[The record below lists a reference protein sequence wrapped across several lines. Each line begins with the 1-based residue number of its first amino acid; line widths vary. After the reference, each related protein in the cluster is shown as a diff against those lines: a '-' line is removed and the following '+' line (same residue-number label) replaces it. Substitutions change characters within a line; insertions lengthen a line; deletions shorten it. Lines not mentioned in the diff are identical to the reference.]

1 MSAAL
6 IETEGLTRYFEG
18 HGYAL
23 SGVSLKLDAGTTL
36 GLIGRNGAGKTTLIR
51 TILGLSI
58 ADAGHAR
65 VFGEET
71 RSLSAAAKQRIGY
84 VPQQAGL
91 PGGYSIGGMLDLY
104 RGWQP
109 KWDQAYA
116 LALLE
121 RLQLP
126 GNQRISHQRIGNLS
140 VGQQQALA
148 LVLALA
154 HRPDL
159 LVLDEPVAALDP
171 IARRTVAATV
181 ADQQADTG
189 MSVLF
194 STHILSDLERLA
206 THIALLDKGSL
217 RFVREVDALKDDI
230 ELWRL
235 PADVKADALPD
246 FPGLLRRIS
255 DPSPAVLV
263 DLAQGASRE
272 ALESL
277 LGGTVQV
284 QKLMLEDFV
293 VESLK

>member
-1 MSAAL
+1 MNAAL
-6 IETEGLTRYFEG
+6 IETNGLTRHFEG

-23 SGVSLKLDAGTTL
+23 SGVSLRLEAGTTL

-51 TILGLSI
+51 TLLGLSI
-58 ADAGHAR
+58 PDAGS
-65 VFGEET
+65 VKLFGEDART
-71 RSLSAAAKQRIGY
+71 LSAGTKQRIGY

-91 PGGYSIGGMLDLY
+91 PGGYSVEGMLDLY

-116 LALLE
+116 LVLME
-121 RLQLP
+121 RLQLVC
-126 GNQRISHQRIGNLS
+126 NQRIGNLS
-140 VGQQQALA
+140 VGQQQAFA

-159 LVLDEPVAALDP
+159 LILDEPVAALDP
-171 IARRTVAATV
+171 IARRTVASLLAE
-181 ADQQADTG
+181 QQADTG

-206 THIALLDKGSL
+206 THVALLDHGSL
-217 RFVREVDALKDDI
+217 RFVREVDALKDDT

-235 PADVKADALPD
+235 PAGVKADAVAD

-255 DPSPAVLV
+255 DPAGAVLV

-272 ALESL
+272 ALESQI
-277 LGGTVQV
+277 GGVLQV
-284 QKLMLEDFV
+284 QKLTLEDFV

>member
-1 MSAAL
+1 MSGPV
-6 IETEGLTRYFEG
+6 IEAEGLTRHFEG

-23 SGVSLKLDAGTTL
+23 SGVSLRLEAGTTL

-51 TILGLSI
+51 TMLGLSLP
-58 ADAGHAR
+58 DAGSVR
-65 VFGEET
+65 VLGEEA
-71 RSLSAAAKQRIGY
+71 RQMSAAAKQRIGY

-91 PGGYSIGGMLDLY
+91 PGGYTVAAMLDLY

-109 KWDQAYA
+109 RWDQAYA
-116 LALLE
+116 LALME
-121 RLQLP
+121 RLQLVS
-126 GNQRISHQRIGNLS
+126 NQRIGNLS
-140 VGQQQALA
+140 VGQQQAFA

-159 LVLDEPVAALDP
+159 LVLDEPVASLDP
-171 IARRTVAATV
+171 IARRTVAALL
-181 ADQQADTG
+181 AEQQADTG

-206 THIALLDKGSL
+206 THVALLDHGSL
-217 RFVREVDALKDDI
+217 RFAREVDALKEEV

-235 PADVKADALPD
+235 PADMKVTSVPD

-255 DPSPAVLV
+255 DPAAAVLV

-272 ALESL
+272 ALESQ
-277 LGGTVQV
+277 LGGALQA
-284 QKLMLEDFV
+284 QKLTLEDFV

>member
-1 MSAAL
+1 MSGL
-6 IETEGLTRYFEG
+6 VIEAEGLARYFEG

-23 SGVSLKLDAGTTL
+23 SGVSLKLEAGTTL

-51 TILGLSI
+51 TMLGLSLP
-58 ADAGHAR
+58 DAGSVR
-65 VFGEET
+65 VFGEDA
-71 RSLSAAAKQRIGY
+71 RKMSAAAKQRIGY

-91 PGGYSIGGMLDLY
+91 PGGYTVTGMLEMY

-109 KWDQAYA
+109 KWDMAYA
-116 LALLE
+116 NALLE
-121 RLQLP
+121 RLQLVS
-126 GNQRISHQRIGNLS
+126 NQRIGDLS

-159 LVLDEPVAALDP
+159 VLLDEPVAALDP
-171 IARRTVAATV
+171 IARRTVV
-181 ADQQADTG
+181 AILAEQQADTG
-189 MSVLF
+189 MSMLF

-206 THIALLDKGSL
+206 SHVALLDKGYL
-217 RFVREVDALKDDI
+217 RFMREVDAFKEEI

-235 PADVKADALPD
+235 PEGVAAKSVPD

-255 DPSPAVLV
+255 PPSPALLV
-263 DLAQGASRE
+263 DLAAGAGRETTE
-272 ALESL
+272 AL
-277 LGGTVQV
+277 LGIRFTAQR
-284 QKLMLEDFV
+284 LSLEDFV

>member
-1 MSAAL
+1 MNAAL
-6 IETEGLTRYFEG
+6 IETEGLTRHFEG

-23 SGVSLKLDAGTTL
+23 SGVSLRLEAGATL

-51 TILGLSI
+51 TLLGLSI
-58 ADAGHAR
+58 PDAGS
-65 VFGEET
+65 VKLFGEDART
-71 RSLSAAAKQRIGY
+71 LSTAAKQRIGY
-84 VPQQAGL
+84 VPQQSGL
-91 PGGYSIGGMLDLY
+91 PGGYTVAGMLDMY

-116 LALLE
+116 IALME
-121 RLQLP
+121 RLQLVS
-126 GNQRISHQRIGNLS
+126 NQRIGDLS

-159 LVLDEPVAALDP
+159 LILDEPVAALDP
-171 IARRTVAATV
+171 IARRTVAAIL
-181 ADQQADTG
+181 AEQQAETG
-189 MSVLF
+189 MSMLF

-206 THIALLDKGSL
+206 THVALLDHGSL

-235 PADVKADALPD
+235 PAGVAVKNVPD

-255 DPSPAVLV
+255 EPAPAVLV

-272 ALESL
+272 ALESQL
-277 LGGTVQV
+277 SGALQV
-284 QKLMLEDFV
+284 QKLTLEDFV

>member
-1 MSAAL
+1 MSGPV
-6 IETEGLTRYFEG
+6 IEAEGLTRHFEG

-23 SGVSLKLDAGTTL
+23 SGVSLRLEAGTTL

-51 TILGLSI
+51 TMLGLSLP
-58 ADAGHAR
+58 DAGSVR
-65 VFGEET
+65 VLGEEA
-71 RSLSAAAKQRIGY
+71 RQMSAAAKQRIGY

-91 PGGYSIGGMLDLY
+91 PGGYTVAAMLDLY

-109 KWDQAYA
+109 RWDQAYA
-116 LALLE
+116 LALME
-121 RLQLP
+121 RLQLVS
-126 GNQRISHQRIGNLS
+126 NQRIGNLS
-140 VGQQQALA
+140 VGQQQAFA

-159 LVLDEPVAALDP
+159 LVLDEPVASLDP
-171 IARRTVAATV
+171 IARRTVAALL

-206 THIALLDKGSL
+206 THAALLDHGSL

-235 PADVKADALPD
+235 PAGVAATTLPD

-255 DPSPAVLV
+255 EPAPALLV

-272 ALESL
+272 ALES
-277 LGGTVQV
+277 
-284 QKLMLEDFV
+284 
-293 VESLK
+293 